1 MSSLS
6 TSEWDLEGFQPRQSL
21 WKLVEDLAPEN
32 EQSEIKE
39 ILGEDVIDETVDLH
53 KEVWVLISYRIYIT
67 PLLSEHMEFKINVF
81 FNSNIQ
87 HWINIQHSIKQT
99 PRRGPKCVRLI
110 GVWLYRY
117 HMQHCNVCKNIV
129 MFDKSLYTQ
138 IVANGVLRS

>member
-53 KEVWVLISYRIYIT
+53 KEV
-67 PLLSEHMEFKINVF
+67 
-81 FNSNIQ
+81 
-87 HWINIQHSIKQT
+87 
-99 PRRGPKCVRLI
+99 
-110 GVWLYRY
+110 
-117 HMQHCNVCKNIV
+117 
-129 MFDKSLYTQ
+129 
-138 IVANGVLRS
+138 